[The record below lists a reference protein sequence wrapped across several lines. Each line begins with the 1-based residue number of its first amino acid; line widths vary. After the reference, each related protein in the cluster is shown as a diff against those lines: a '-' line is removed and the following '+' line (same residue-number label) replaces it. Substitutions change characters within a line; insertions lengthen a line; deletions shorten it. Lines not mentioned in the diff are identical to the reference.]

1 MLPQVGANTESN
13 LIDLVQHYQKVLPF
27 KVKWTDYIWDVTG
40 FVKDTAKKAHSKK
53 KFYFTRDNG
62 LANKVKQSIDDM
74 LPFHTPTLAD
84 LAKAHICSKQIERT
98 KTVGSL
104 QIKINA
110 YRFLDNELN
119 KKRLPVSG
127 LTKRIFNDAMQKVIL
142 KLGRSTAYR
151 VGTHLN
157 EISKFIDKHHLADVR
172 TKFKSPLKRSDVH
185 TASDTNIDID
195 SVTERSEKLPTKDL
209 LMAVAKLTNMDLE
222 GGDRFYHAIT
232 EILFTTGLRFDEVI
246 SLSVDCLY
254 EKEIEEINQLT
265 GDLETFK
272 FWELKY
278 FSKKS
283 ECVFAKVIADSMVDI
298 IKKAISFITEYQE
311 PVRKTI
317 RSIETNN
324 YYNFFDELDGQC
336 FVSDKEVY
344 KYLGTSRSNATTKL
358 RKLGVNVQI
367 DKKTKRNFF
376 LAEEL
381 QNRTSSIAKDDVNEL
396 WSELKIMT
404 TATSLSQ
411 MLFITQHQREHN
423 IKTANLWDFR
433 LISHT
438 QYHDFMTGRKTSR
451 GEVKSIFER
460 KNLLINGKPFT
471 VTSHQFRHFLNTIC
485 QLHDGITELEI
496 ARYFGRNY
504 QGDNQAYDHTNK
516 SKLVMDNAKLILASN
531 GITEDQ
537 AIEAM
542 VNFTLVDSE
551 EALEAIQD
559 LTTTLVTAI
568 GLCKHDFADTP
579 CGRHYACL
587 RGCSSYKRIKGEDS
601 EIRELERIIQQ
612 EKKHIADAKN
622 AVAEEFWGA
631 NHWLQSHQALHD
643 GCEKALAI
651 ENNNDFSVGEVIQV
665 FPDGNDS
672 CLAIDDL
679 EPKELLS

>member
-1 MLPQVGANTESN
+1 
-13 LIDLVQHYQKVLPF
+13 
-27 KVKWTDYIWDVTG
+27 
-40 FVKDTAKKAHSKK
+40 
-53 KFYFTRDNG
+53 
-62 LANKVKQSIDDM
+62 
-74 LPFHTPTLAD
+74 
-84 LAKAHICSKQIERT
+84 
-98 KTVGSL
+98 
-104 QIKINA
+104 
-110 YRFLDNELN
+110 
-119 KKRLPVSG
+119 
-127 LTKRIFNDAMQKVIL
+127 
-142 KLGRSTAYR
+142 
-151 VGTHLN
+151 
-157 EISKFIDKHHLADVR
+157 
-172 TKFKSPLKRSDVH
+172 
-185 TASDTNIDID
+185 
-195 SVTERSEKLPTKDL
+195 
-209 LMAVAKLTNMDLE
+209 
-222 GGDRFYHAIT
+222 
-232 EILFTTGLRFDEVI
+232 
-246 SLSVDCLY
+246 
-254 EKEIEEINQLT
+254 
-265 GDLETFK
+265 
-272 FWELKY
+272 
-278 FSKKS
+278 
-283 ECVFAKVIADSMVDI
+283 MVDI
-298 IKKAISFITEYQE
+298 IKKAISFVTEYQE

-317 RSIETNN
+317 RSIEINN

-358 RKLGVNVQI
+358 RKLGVNVQK

-381 QNRTSSIAKDDVNEL
+381 QNRTSSIAKDDISEL
-396 WSELKIMT
+396 WSELKRMT

-433 LISHT
+433 LIGHT

-568 GLCKHDFADTP
+568 GLCKHDFAEKP

-601 EIRELERIIQQ
+601 EVRELERIIQQ
-612 EKKHIADAKN
+612 EEKHIADAKN
-622 AVAEEFWGA
+622 AVAEKFWGA
-631 NHWLQSHQALHD
+631 NHWLQSHQKLHD
-643 GCEKALAI
+643 GCKKALAI
-651 ENNNDFSVGEVIQV
+651 ESNNDFSVGEVIQV
-665 FPDGNDS
+665 FPDGDDS

-679 EPKELLS
+679 EQKELLS